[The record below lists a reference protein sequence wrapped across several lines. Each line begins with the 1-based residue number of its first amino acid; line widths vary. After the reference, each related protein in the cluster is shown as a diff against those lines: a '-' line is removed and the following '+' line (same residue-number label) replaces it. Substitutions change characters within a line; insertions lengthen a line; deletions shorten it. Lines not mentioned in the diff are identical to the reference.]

1 MQWGGRRRGRQ
12 ESCVWAARVLGP
24 LAALCLV
31 LALVLAPTASSLT
44 WDGGAAVDSPG
55 WSSGVNWVGESTPSP
70 SGPVDLEFP
79 HLPSPACTSAPPSDT
94 CYASDN
100 DVGNL
105 EIGSLHVDDG
115 ADYELHGDGITLSST
130 LTASPDSVTNGPAI
144 DDIDLPISL
153 AGSEAWVV
161 AGRAGGAVA
170 EDGISL
176 EKGIDGSQEDLTF
189 NMDEKAALYLRDDI
203 ETELVAFGG
212 GGTGVAGDLNG
223 VVDLQEASL
232 NASDGGPVI
241 VGGVLML
248 GSGSTG
254 PLFAQGAELVVG
266 NGYPAG
272 GIEAKNATFD
282 ASSQVEFEISGS
294 GAIADTDYSQLSSA
308 GTIALGGASFG
319 VLVTPTSGTSCP
331 TLAPGQTYTFVST
344 TGTLS
349 GSFANAPEGTEIP
362 VVYAKSCATH
372 PSTYLR
378 IAYHRSG
385 ETQTVTGTTELP
397 EPKTTPESYEKPNA
411 EGAIV
416 GPMSVG
422 QSNAEYLEHQYAVEA
437 AARQREEA
445 ERRARI
451 AQQNAA
457 TVASPVSFNIVVQRD
472 GTALIKLA
480 CSGNAGGSGCAGKLT
495 LSTQAASRGKRRS
508 HTGTVASTGFSIAA
522 GKTTTV
528 PVKLDATGRAL
539 LGAAHG
545 HLSAHLTIVQSAP
558 APAHTRTESVHLL
571 QQRAGNSRDGRSKK

>member
-1 MQWGGRRRGRQ
+1 
-12 ESCVWAARVLGP
+12 VLGL
-24 LAALCLV
+24 LAALYLV
-31 LALVLAPTASSLT
+31 LALVLAPVASSLT
-44 WDGGAAVDSPG
+44 WDGGATVDSPG
-55 WSSGVNWVGESTPSP
+55 WSSGANWVGESTPSP

-79 HLPSPACTSAPPSDT
+79 HLPSPACTSASPSDT

-105 EIGSLHVDDG
+105 EIGSLHIDDG

-130 LTASPDSVTNGPAI
+130 LTASPGDETNGSAI

-153 AGSEAWVV
+153 SRSEAWVV
-161 AGRAGGAVA
+161 AGRADGAVA

-189 NMDEKAALYLRDDI
+189 NMGERVALYLHDDI

-212 GGTGVAGDLNG
+212 GGTSVARDLNG

-232 NASDGGPVI
+232 NASDGDPVI

-294 GAIADTDYSQLSSA
+294 GAVADTDYSQLSSA
-308 GTIALGGASFG
+308 GTIALGSASFG

-331 TLAPGQTYTFVST
+331 TLAPGQTYTLVST
-344 TGTLS
+344 TGTLT
-349 GSFANAPEGTEIP
+349 GSFANAPEGTEVP
-362 VVYAKSCATH
+362 VDYAKDCATH
-372 PSTYLR
+372 PSTHLR

-385 ETQTVTGTTELP
+385 ETQTVTGTVPDGPTLSEEHSNP
-397 EPKTTPESYEKPNA
+397 YVREEDSVEWGTIA
-411 EGAIV
+411 GALV
-416 GPMSVG
+416 V
-422 QSNAEYLEHQYAVEA
+422 AEYRARQAREA
-437 AARQREEA
+437 AELQ
-445 ERRARI
+445 ARI

-457 TVASPVSFNIVVQRD
+457 TVASTVSFDIVIQRD

-480 CSGNAGGSGCAGKLT
+480 CSGNAGGPGCAGKLT

-508 HTGTVASTGFSIAA
+508 HTVMIASTGFSIAA

-528 PVKLDATGRAL
+528 PVKLSSTGRAL

-558 APAHTRTESVHLL
+558 GPARTRTESVHLFRL
-571 QQRAGNSRDGRSKK
+571 KVRNSRDGSSK